1 MIPIAAAP
9 DSPTAIPAPIAANPI
24 ASPIPMGTLT
34 ADGSEEEVK
43 LIVDINGENNSNKS
57 KYPILILTTIII
69 IIY

>member
-1 MIPIAAAP
+1 
-9 DSPTAIPAPIAANPI
+9 
-24 ASPIPMGTLT
+24 MGTLT

-69 IIY
+69 IVY